1 MKKNAGYTLIEMT
14 LSVALMSIVS
24 LLTFVALQ
32 STTQSSNLNGAKEQ
46 IAADLRQTMLAV
58 TGEVRQAY
66 TARTVDADPPI
77 APPEA
82 FAVTVINSG
91 KGIRFCV
98 PEPTAGSVHPVPSD
112 PIIIEFQNEDVQG
125 GANALL
131 DSSEDTNGDGVLT
144 RRLVR
149 RVGDTVEVLGASNN
163 ISNVTFSL
171 EANSSDANDIL
182 NTLVI
187 QLQGSKKQGIADD
200 QFLVSSSM
208 ESRISLEN

>member
-1 MKKNAGYTLIEMT
+1 MKKNSGYTLIEMT
-14 LSVALMSIVS
+14 MSVALMGIVS

-46 IAADLRQTMLAV
+46 VAADLRQTMLAV

-66 TARTVDADPPI
+66 TARTVEADPPI
-77 APPEA
+77 APAEA
-82 FAVTVINSG
+82 FAVTIINNG

-98 PEPTAGSVHPVPSD
+98 PEPVDGAVHPVPSD
-112 PIIIEFQNEDVQG
+112 PITIEFQNEDVQG

-131 DSSEDTNGDGVLT
+131 DGTEDTNSDGVLT

-163 ISNVTFSL
+163 ISNVVFAL
-171 EANSSDANDIL
+171 EANSSDANNIL
-182 NTLVI
+182 NTLVV
-187 QLQGSKKQGIADD
+187 QLQGSKKQGTGTQ
-200 QFLVSSSM
+200 QFLVSSAM
-208 ESRISLEN
+208 ESRIALEN

>member
-1 MKKNAGYTLIEMT
+1 MKMNSGYTLIEMT
-14 LSVALMSIVS
+14 MSVALMSIVS

-77 APPEA
+77 APAEA
-82 FAVTVINSG
+82 FAVTIINGG

-98 PEPTAGSVHPVPSD
+98 PEPVDGSVHPAPSD
-112 PIIIEFQNEDVQG
+112 SITIEFQNEDVQG

-131 DSSEDTNGDGVLT
+131 DGSEDTNGDGVLT

-149 RVGDTVEVLGASNN
+149 RVGASVEVLGASNN
-163 ISNVTFSL
+163 ISDVTFSL
-171 EANSSDANDIL
+171 EANSSEANDIL
-182 NTLVI
+182 NTLVV
-187 QLQGSKKQGIADD
+187 QLQGSKKQGVGDD
-200 QFLVSSSM
+200 QFLVSSAM
-208 ESRISLEN
+208 ESRIALEN